1 VIRVDLAFARQRVM
15 IGLSDLSS
23 SLIVMKKELRDGF
36 LSLRAY
42 SMATV
47 AFVGISFFMWIQTEI
62 PMGANPIVEMIVALL
77 SLLALF
83 YAVTFSMDSVV
94 SEKAMRTLPLIKT
107 APISSASLVLGKYAA
122 ILLTWTAILLTSLL
136 YFILGGRGLVG
147 EVAWGKLVLGYV
159 STILVASAMSAVAIF
174 ISSVSSSVKSSAMG
188 SLGVLFAFMG
198 ISVARQLFSG
208 FESVVQILDFV
219 RNFSLIR
226 YSTMVTEQVFQG
238 GNGLYLGVAGLLVYS
253 ALFIIGAICVVG
265 LKEDLA

>member
-15 IGLSDLSS
+15 IGLSDLPSS
-23 SLIVMKKELRDGF
+23 VIVMKKELRDGF
-36 LSLRAY
+36 LSLRVY
-42 SMATV
+42 TMAMV

-62 PMGANPIVEMIVALL
+62 PMGTNPIVEMVVALL

-83 YAVTFSMDSVV
+83 YAVVFSMDSVV
-94 SEKAMRTLPLIKT
+94 SEKAGRTLPLIKT

-122 ILLTWTAILLTSLL
+122 ILVTWTAILLTSLL
-136 YFILGGRGLVG
+136 YFLLGGRGLVG
-147 EVAWGKLVLGYV
+147 EVAWDKLILGYV
-159 STILVASAMSAVAIF
+159 STILVASAMSSVAIF

-208 FESVVQILDFV
+208 FESVMQVLNFV

-226 YSTMVTEQVFQG
+226 YSSMVTEQLFLE
-238 GNGLYLGVAGLLVYS
+238 GNSLFLGVAGLLAYS
-253 ALFIIGAICVVG
+253 ALFIIAAICVVG
-265 LKEDLA
+265 LKEDVA